1 MRLIAASRA
10 WRKRRSARR
19 ASRLPPPST
28 PTVPSRL
35 ARRLIMSVDLTLVW
49 AGLLAF
55 AVFAY
60 IVMDGFD
67 LGVGILFPTLKAG
80 DQRDKAM
87 NSIAPVWD
95 GNETWLI
102 LGDR

>member
-1 MRLIAASRA
+1 
-10 WRKRRSARR
+10 
-19 ASRLPPPST
+19 
-28 PTVPSRL
+28 
-35 ARRLIMSVDLTLVW
+35 MSVDLTLVW

-87 NSIAPVWD
+87 NSIARCGTATRP
-95 GNETWLI
+95 G
-102 LGDR
+102 

>member
-1 MRLIAASRA
+1 
-10 WRKRRSARR
+10 
-19 ASRLPPPST
+19 
-28 PTVPSRL
+28 
-35 ARRLIMSVDLTLVW
+35 MSVDLTLVW

-87 NSIAPVWD
+87 NSIAPVWRPVRGLPPRLCGPD
-95 GNETWLI
+95 AGGLHADHRHAAGAG
-102 LGDR
+102 LPGRRL

>member
-1 MRLIAASRA
+1 
-10 WRKRRSARR
+10 
-19 ASRLPPPST
+19 
-28 PTVPSRL
+28 
-35 ARRLIMSVDLTLVW
+35 MSVDLTLVW

-87 NSIAPVWD
+87 N
-95 GNETWLI
+95 
-102 LGDR
+102 

>member
-1 MRLIAASRA
+1 M
-10 WRKRRSARR
+10 
-19 ASRLPPPST
+19 T
-28 PTVPSRL
+28 
-35 ARRLIMSVDLTLVW
+35 VDLTLVW

-67 LGVGILFPTLKAG
+67 LGVGILFPTLKVG
-80 DQRDKAM
+80 SERDKAM

-102 LGDR
+102 LGGGGLFAAFPLAYAVLMPAV